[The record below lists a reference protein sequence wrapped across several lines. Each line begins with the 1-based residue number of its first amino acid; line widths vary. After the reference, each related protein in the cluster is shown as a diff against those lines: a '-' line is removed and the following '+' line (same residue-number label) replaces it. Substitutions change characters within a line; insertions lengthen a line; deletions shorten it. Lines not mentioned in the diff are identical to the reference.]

1 MRAYERLLNYVV
13 VRTPSDEHSTT
24 SPSSQCQFDLAHIL
38 ADEMTALGISD
49 VSLDEFCY
57 VYGKIPATPG
67 YENKPSIGFIAHMDT
82 VSDYCDHD
90 IIPVVHKN
98 YDGGDLPLGTSGR
111 TLTVKDFPH
120 LPSLA
125 GRTLITTDGTTVL
138 GADDKAGVAE
148 IMTMAET
155 LLTHPEIPHGTIKIA
170 FTPDE
175 EVGHGVDFFD
185 VPGWGADVAYTV
197 DGGAWGEME
206 YETFNAASMKV
217 TIHGSNIHPGSAKN
231 KMKNSI
237 LIGLEF
243 QSMLPENEK
252 PQYTEKYE
260 GFFHLNNIGGN
271 VENTTLHYIVR
282 DHDMARFEERKA
294 LGKKIGA
301 FLNEK
306 YGEGT
311 VQVEIA
317 DTYYNMAEKIRPH
330 MYLMDIAA
338 EAFKE
343 LGVETPVVNP
353 VRGGTDGSRLS
364 YMGLPCPNLC
374 TGGHNYHGKYEFIC
388 IQSMEKTVELL
399 LKIAEKFT
407 KVEKQA

>member
-24 SPSSQCQFDLAHIL
+24 SPSSQCQFDLARIL

-98 YDGGDLPLGTSGR
+98 YDGGALSLGTSGR

-148 IMTMAET
+148 IMTMAEA
-155 LLTHPEIPHGTIKIA
+155 LIKENIPHGPISIA

-175 EVGHGVDFFD
+175 EVG
-185 VPGWGADVAYTV
+185 
-197 DGGAWGEME
+197 
-206 YETFNAASMKV
+206 
-217 TIHGSNIHPGSAKN
+217 
-231 KMKNSI
+231 
-237 LIGLEF
+237 
-243 QSMLPENEK
+243 
-252 PQYTEKYE
+252 
-260 GFFHLNNIGGN
+260 
-271 VENTTLHYIVR
+271 
-282 DHDMARFEERKA
+282 
-294 LGKKIGA
+294 
-301 FLNEK
+301 
-306 YGEGT
+306 
-311 VQVEIA
+311 
-317 DTYYNMAEKIRPH
+317 
-330 MYLMDIAA
+330 
-338 EAFKE
+338 
-343 LGVETPVVNP
+343 
-353 VRGGTDGSRLS
+353 GGTDHF
-364 YMGLPCPNLC
+364 N
-374 TGGHNYHGKYEFIC
+374 
-388 IQSMEKTVELL
+388 V
-399 LKIAEKFT
+399 EKFGAQFEIGRAH
-407 KVEKQA
+407 V